1 MQVCELAHEECMI
14 LTLRLRFGKKVGR
27 YRYRH
32 RGTFRLLFVE
42 DEFDKEGR
50 RFDVDVYDCEI
61 TIILVRWS
69 SYVEVCGMSARDKA
83 RRVQEYV

>member
-50 RFDVDVYDCEI
+50 KEI
-61 TIILVRWS
+61 
-69 SYVEVCGMSARDKA
+69 
-83 RRVQEYV
+83 